1 MAQQQTMPCVKHPS
15 FIAHWAPNP
24 STERGDHFHLG
35 THPKEPKII
44 YPSGKFVVV
53 RDVVNPSDVFVYRGH
68 NAKTTVAKFSPN
80 GFWVASAD
88 ITGKVRIWAWDNPEH
103 QLKIEVFGL
112 GGAVKDLAW
121 GPESKRIVCCGAGS
135 GVNARAFMWDTGS
148 NLGEVTGHSKRVI
161 SCDYRQVRPY
171 RVMTASEDT
180 RTIFY
185 NGPPFKMDHSNND
198 QHTNFVNC
206 VRFSPDGSKIA
217 TCSSDKKIWL
227 YDGSTG
233 APLSTIGSAPDA
245 HTGSIYSLAWS
256 PDASTIATS
265 SADKT
270 VRLYDAASGAC
281 AETWTVSDK
290 PGVGDMQ
297 VAVAFCGNQAVSV
310 SLNGNI
316 NVLDRGSARPRVVYQ
331 AHQGAITA
339 MTPTPVGMPGG
350 GGVKIVTGS
359 FTGVLCAWDPA
370 SGMAIRCTGG
380 KADPVTGA
388 CHGNKV
394 SGIAACSAGLVSVG
408 WDDTLRLAPAGGDSK
423 DGAPVFTE
431 SVGTT
436 GQPCGV
442 AATVDSDLV
451 AVATNKGVTLLRG
464 VAPGTVLSTPYT
476 PTSIAMAPGAGVI
489 AVGSK
494 EGTIHVYETAGD
506 DLRENRVIEGHRGEV
521 TSVAFSPDGYFL
533 AAGDSAR
540 EVMVWRAAGDWA
552 AEVRGL
558 WQFHTARVTC
568 LAWSPSGAYLASGG
582 LDENLFVWSPAKPR
596 RRVHYTFANKDGLE
610 GLAWLSDGVVASAG
624 GDHSVATWDVAKD
637 VGIFET

>member
-1 MAQQQTMPCVKHPS
+1 MCVFIQLHITAQSGPVTSHSMLLALVLLRVSLCVSRETGH
-15 FIAHWAPNP
+15 
-24 STERGDHFHLG
+24 
-35 THPKEPKII
+35 
-44 YPSGKFVVV
+44 VV
-53 RDVVNPSDVFVYRGH
+53 
-68 NAKTTVAKFSPN
+68 A
-80 GFWVASAD
+80 ASAFD
-88 ITGKVRIWAWDNPEH
+88 AKAMWCSTVS
-103 QLKIEVFGL
+103 
-112 GGAVKDLAW
+112 DLTLRT
-121 GPESKRIVCCGAGS
+121 PNTHLPQ
-135 GVNARAFMWDTGS
+135 GVNSLAPEVVAATPHPTISPLPTRALST
-148 NLGEVTGHSKRVI
+148 
-161 SCDYRQVRPY
+161 SCFETHAQ
-171 RVMTASEDT
+171 
-180 RTIFY
+180 
-185 NGPPFKMDHSNND
+185 
-198 QHTNFVNC
+198 
-206 VRFSPDGSKIA
+206 
-217 TCSSDKKIWL
+217 IWL